1 MKNSKKEKF
10 NSEEIYWN
18 FLNLFRDYIGKDDF
32 RKMFYAKLYLIYL
45 AKRYKF
51 IDLKECKNF
60 SELLKKIND
69 LWFALDI
76 TKEYDNINDI
86 NELFEKN
93 YTNEE
98 LDGEMFNAMS
108 KLTEE
113 EIAEIFR
120 KNSIEYKRYSS
131 IQNDTTSKSIA
142 ELVSKILNIENNEE
156 VLDLCSGNGDF
167 LASLTNNEKDMNLNG
182 IEIDKDIAFISKIRL
197 AVLSNKE
204 PNIVV
209 DDALTYDFGKKFD
222 KIFCEYPF
230 GLRVDSYRIN
240 KLSNQMFYSWN
251 KPGLTSDW
259 IFLNKI
265 VTLLK
270 NNGMAAILI
279 TDGPLFKSMDK
290 DYRKD
295 ILGSKLVKYIIKLP
309 SGIIPYT
316 NINPNLIILS
326 KGNDRNEITFIDAT
340 QEYKENNLKER
351 QLNVDSIMELINDK
365 NNDTDKV
372 KTEKINKICSTD
384 DILLTVNSYVKK
396 KEPNYINP
404 HILKDYLTDKYRGYQ
419 FSSKEQAEIEDMN
432 GDYELLTIG
441 DINEGIISS
450 NLLRINGNNNKY
462 DRYLLKTGDVVISS
476 RGTKIKVAVAEVGNR
491 KIIPNGNLIVLRLDT
506 EKIDPYYLEAYL
518 NSENGLLTLEKIQTG
533 AVIISINPSRIEQIK
548 VSMVNKEEQEIFV
561 EKYKRKMTELFLA
574 QEHVR
579 KLKEQI
585 NNLFTKEIEEK
596 NGNG

>member
-1 MKNSKKEKF
+1 MKNNKKEKF

-326 KGNDRNEITFIDAT
+326 KGNVRNEITFIDAT
-340 QEYKENNLKER
+340 QEYKENSLKER
-351 QLNVDSIMELINDK
+351 QLNVDSVMELINDK

-384 DILLTVNSYVKK
+384 DVVLTVNSYVKK

-579 KLKEQI
+579 KLKEQV

>member
-86 NELFEKN
+86 NELFEKK

-98 LDGEMFNAMS
+98 LDSEMFKAMS

-113 EIAEIFR
+113 EIVKMFR

-197 AVLSNKE
+197 TVLSNKE

-230 GLRVDSYRIN
+230 GLRIDSYRIN

-295 ILGSKLVKYIIKLP
+295 ILESKLVKYIIKLP
-309 SGIIPYT
+309 SGILPYT
-316 NINPNLIILS
+316 NITPNLIILS
-326 KGNDRNEITFIDAT
+326 KGNEINEITFIDAT

-404 HILKDYLTDKYRGYQ
+404 HILKDFLTDKYRGYQ

-491 KIIPNGNLIVLRLDT
+491 KIIPNGNLLVLRLDT

-518 NSENGLLTLEKIQTG
+518 NSENGLLALEKIQTG

-548 VSMVNKEEQEIFV
+548 VSMVNKEEQELFV

-574 QEHVR
+574 QEHVK
-579 KLKEQI
+579 KLKDQI

>member
-1 MKNSKKEKF
+1 MKNNKKEKF

-60 SELLKKIND
+60 RELLTKSND
-69 LWFALDI
+69 LWFTLDI
-76 TKEYDNINDI
+76 TTEYDNINDI

-270 NNGMAAILI
+270 NNGMAARLI

-326 KGNDRNEITFIDAT
+326 KGNVRNEITFIDAT
-340 QEYKENNLKER
+340 QEYKENSLKER
-351 QLNVDSIMELINDK
+351 QLNVDSVMELINDK

-384 DILLTVNSYVKK
+384 DVVLTVNSYVKK

-579 KLKEQI
+579 KLKEQV

>member
-1 MKNSKKEKF
+1 MKNNKNKNF
-10 NSEEIYWN
+10 NSGKMYWK
-18 FLNLFRDYIGKDDF
+18 FINLSRDYIGKNDF

-60 SELLKKIND
+60 RDLLKKIND

-86 NELFEKN
+86 NDLFEKN

-98 LDGEMFNAMS
+98 LDGEMFDVMS

-120 KNSIEYKRYSS
+120 ENSIEYEQYSS
-131 IQNDTTSKSIA
+131 IQNDSSSKSVT
-142 ELVSKILNIENNEE
+142 ELVSKILNIEDNEE

-167 LASLTNNEKDMNLNG
+167 LASLTNKQKNIKLNG
-182 IEIDKDIAFISKIRL
+182 IEIDNDIALISKIRL
-197 AVLSNKE
+197 AVLSDKE
-204 PNIVV
+204 ANIVV

-230 GLRVDSYRIN
+230 GLKIDNYRIK
-240 KLSNQMFYSWN
+240 KLSNQMAYPWN

-259 IFLNKI
+259 VFLNRI
-265 VTLLK
+265 VSLLK

-295 ILGSKLVKYIIKLP
+295 ILVSKLVKYIIKLP
-309 SGIIPYT
+309 SGILPYT
-316 NINPNLIILS
+316 NITPNLIILS
-326 KGNDRNEITFIDAT
+326 KGNEKSEVTFIDAT
-340 QEYKENNLKER
+340 QEYIENNLKER
-351 QLNVDSIMELINDK
+351 KLNVNSIIDLINNK
-365 NNDTDKV
+365 NSDTDKV
-372 KTEKINKICSTD
+372 KTEKINEICSTD

-404 HILKDYLTDKYRGYQ
+404 HVLKEFLTDKYRGYQ
-419 FSSKEQAEIEDMN
+419 FSSKEQAEIEDIN
-432 GDYELLTIG
+432 GDYELLTVG

-450 NLLRINGNNNKY
+450 NLLKINGNNNKY

-476 RGTKIKVAVAEVGNR
+476 RGTKIKVAVAEIGNR
-491 KIIPNGNLIVLRLDT
+491 KIIPNGNLLVLRLDT
-506 EKIDPYYLEAYL
+506 EKIDPYYLEAFL
-518 NSENGLLTLEKIQTG
+518 NSENGLLALEKIQTG

-574 QEHVR
+574 QEHVK

>member
-1 MKNSKKEKF
+1 MKNNKKEKF
-10 NSEEIYWN
+10 NSEEMYWN

-197 AVLSNKE
+197 TVLSNKE

-230 GLRVDSYRIN
+230 GLRIDSYRIN
-240 KLSNQMFYSWN
+240 KLNNQMFYSWN

-295 ILGSKLVKYIIKLP
+295 ILESKLVKYIIKLP

-326 KGNDRNEITFIDAT
+326 KGNVRNEITFIDAT
-340 QEYKENNLKER
+340 QEYKENSLKER
-351 QLNVDSIMELINDK
+351 QLNVDSVLELINDK

-384 DILLTVNSYVKK
+384 DVVLTVNSYVKK

-404 HILKDYLTDKYRGYQ
+404 HILKDFLTDKYRGYQ

-491 KIIPNGNLIVLRLDT
+491 KIIPNGNLLVLRLDT

-518 NSENGLLTLEKIQTG
+518 NSENGLLTLKKIQTG

-596 NGNG
+596 NENG

>member
-1 MKNSKKEKF
+1 MKNNKKEKF

-197 AVLSNKE
+197 TVLSNKE

-326 KGNDRNEITFIDAT
+326 KGNVRNEITFIDAT
-340 QEYKENNLKER
+340 QEYKENSLKER
-351 QLNVDSIMELINDK
+351 QLNVDSVMELINDK

-384 DILLTVNSYVKK
+384 DVVLTVNSYVKK

-579 KLKEQI
+579 KLKEQV

>member
-1 MKNSKKEKF
+1 MKNNKKEKF
-10 NSEEIYWN
+10 NSEEMYWN
-18 FLNLFRDYIGKDDF
+18 FLNLFREYIGRDDF

-76 TKEYDNINDI
+76 TKEYNNINDI
-86 NELFEKN
+86 NELFKKN

-98 LDGEMFNAMS
+98 LDGKMFNAMT

-131 IQNDTTSKSIA
+131 IQNDTTAKSIA

-167 LASLTNNEKDMNLNG
+167 LASLTNNEKDINLNG

-309 SGIIPYT
+309 SGILPYT
-316 NINPNLIILS
+316 NITPNLIILS

-384 DILLTVNSYVKK
+384 DVVLTVNSYVKK

-404 HILKDYLTDKYRGYQ
+404 HILKDFLTDKYRGYQ

-491 KIIPNGNLIVLRLDT
+491 KIIPNGNLLVLRLDT

-518 NSENGLLTLEKIQTG
+518 NSENGLLALEKIQTG

-548 VSMVNKEEQEIFV
+548 VSMVNKEEQELFV

-574 QEHVR
+574 QEHVK
-579 KLKEQI
+579 KLKDQI